1 MAKKLFKI
9 AISLV
14 LSLTLWLYVVLVIGP
29 EYKDTYKNIE
39 VDLVGVLNDD
49 FIILGDKDFTVDIK
63 LSGNRVDLN
72 KVNASNIIVELDQS
86 QIGQDG
92 TTAYPYKIIVP
103 DTVTIESYSP
113 SRITLEVARR
123 KQKTIDVEI
132 TYDEDM
138 IPTGYGVL
146 EVRQEFEKIEISGPE
161 DVINRIVKA
170 NIHVDITPRN
180 QKTGIDSE
188 EYSITYLDAN
198 GKKVHNSNV
207 KPVDEEAEKITVS
220 MPIGIKKEIPLRVYV
235 VEGGGLTTKN
245 VTVEPQIITV
255 LGLEEDLQNF
265 EEWYLN
271 DQENPIDLSTI
282 DKEAVTTFA
291 IDLPDNIIYKRSNK
305 EAVVKVS
312 FEGVLEKT
320 FTIPQNQFQLL
331 GVPDGML
338 PLIEEEEVEI
348 TVRGAKETV
357 SALTTEDI
365 LVSVDFT
372 DSKLGLL
379 KIYELT
385 VSIEGN
391 PKDACVIGGPYE
403 IFVELKDISGVQQAG
418 QENTGEGAVAL
429 LKT

>member
-9 AISLV
+9 AISLA

-49 FIILGDKDFTVDIK
+49 FIILGDKNFTVDIK

-103 DTVTIESYSP
+103 DTVTVESYSP

-138 IPTGYGVL
+138 IPAGYGVL
-146 EVRQEFEKIEISGPE
+146 EVKQEFEKIEISGPE

-170 NIHVDITPRN
+170 NIHVDITARN
-180 QKTGIDSE
+180 QKTGIDGE
-188 EYSITYLDAN
+188 EYSITYLDAK
-198 GKKVHNSNV
+198 GKKVRNSNV
-207 KPVDEEAEKITVS
+207 KPVLEEAEQITVS

-245 VTVEPQIITV
+245 VTVEPQKITV

-282 DKEAVTTFA
+282 EKEAVTTFT
-291 IDLPDNIIYKRSNK
+291 IDLPDNIYKRTNK

-320 FTIPQNQFQLL
+320 FTIPQNKFQLS
-331 GVPDGML
+331 GVPDGTV

-348 TVRGAKETV
+348 TVRGAEETV
-357 SALTTEDI
+357 SALTTDDI

-385 VSIEGN
+385 VSIEGD

-403 IFVELKDISGVQQAG
+403 IFVELREVSGVQQAG

-429 LKT
+429 LTT